1 MYAFIQ
7 GTLEDI
13 DASEVTIMANNVG
26 YRIAVPMSVINEL
39 PSLHE
44 EIRLYTYLSVRE
56 DALQLFGFLTKEDK
70 ELFKKLI
77 TVNGIGPKGALAIL
91 SIMSPE
97 QLIMAIFNSDDATI
111 SKAPG
116 IGKKTAQKL
125 ILELKDKL
133 DYEGTINR
141 SLDKGAKEE
150 ISGIRQEINDAVLA
164 LTSLGY
170 SSTESKNAVSRVEVT
185 EGMKSNEILRKA
197 LQYLAF

>member
-1 MYAFIQ
+1 MYSFIQ

-13 DASEVTIMANNVG
+13 ELSEVTIMANNVG
-26 YRIAVPMSVINEL
+26 YRIAVPMTVMDEL
-39 PSLHE
+39 PALHE

-56 DALQLFGFLTKEDK
+56 DALQLFGFMSAEDRN
-70 ELFKKLI
+70 LFKKLI
-77 TVNGIGPKGALAIL
+77 SVSGIGPKGGLAIL
-91 SIMSPE
+91 SVLPPE
-97 QLIMAIFNSDDATI
+97 ELILAIFNGDDTAI

-133 DYEGTINR
+133 DYEGTINKT
-141 SLDKGAKEE
+141 LDKGSKNE
-150 ISGIRQEINDAVLA
+150 IAGLRQEINDAILA

-170 SSTESKNAVSRVEVT
+170 SAGESKNAVSRVELT
-185 EGMKSNEILRKA
+185 EGMKSNDILRKA

>member
-13 DASEVTIMANNVG
+13 DASEVIIMANNVG
-26 YRIAVPMSVINEL
+26 YRIAVPMSVIDEL

-111 SKAPG
+111 SNAPG

-133 DYEGTINR
+133 DYEGTINK